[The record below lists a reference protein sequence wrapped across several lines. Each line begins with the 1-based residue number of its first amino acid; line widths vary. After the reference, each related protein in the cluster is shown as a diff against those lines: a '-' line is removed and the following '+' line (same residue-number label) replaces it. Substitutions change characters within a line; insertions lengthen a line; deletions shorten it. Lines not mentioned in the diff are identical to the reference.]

1 VKISAS
7 KLIANKRNALKS
19 TGPRSVDGKLASSR
33 NAQLHG
39 LNNQTPELEVIAPSA
54 EALMGEARAIG
65 FSTKDARHLAF
76 TLLRGREVINA
87 KHSAYE
93 PETEDEPRPRKHPV
107 DTFGQATVD
116 EALETGITMDEL
128 WEYANPPEPTYAELG
143 LPEPDP
149 VAERIDAHRKLMRYE
164 QRAVNQIRKAARI
177 KK

>member
-1 VKISAS
+1 MD
-7 KLIANKRNALKS
+7 
-19 TGPRSVDGKLASSR
+19 PC
-33 NAQLHG
+33 
-39 LNNQTPELEVIAPSA
+39 A
-54 EALMGEARAIG
+54 EALMSEACALG
-65 FSTKDARHLAF
+65 FSTEDARHLAL
-76 TLLRGREVINA
+76 TLLRGRDVITA

-93 PETEDEPRPRKHPV
+93 PTVEDEPRPRKHPV

-116 EALETGITMDEL
+116 EALETGITMEEL

-164 QRAVNQIRKAARI
+164 QHAVNQIRKAARI